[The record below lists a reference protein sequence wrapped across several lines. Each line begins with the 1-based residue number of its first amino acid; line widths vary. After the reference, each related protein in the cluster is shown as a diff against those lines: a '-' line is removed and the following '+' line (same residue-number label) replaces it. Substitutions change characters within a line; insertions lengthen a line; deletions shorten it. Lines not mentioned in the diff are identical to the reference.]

1 MRDIVG
7 FGGGGKGG
15 GGGGGAKEATDS
27 LHSIAYA
34 KVLDLISEG
43 EIKGPVNGMQ
53 SVFLNETPL
62 QNPDGS
68 FNFKNVTVDF
78 RPGTQTQDVIAG
90 FPSVENEL
98 GIGVELKSTAPWV
111 HAVNNLQLSAVR
123 IRLAVSSLSKADTS
137 NGNIDGYHID
147 YVIEVS
153 TDTGAYQPIVT
164 AAFDG
169 KTTSKYERSHRIN
182 LPKATQGWTVR
193 VRRITPNANSS
204 SVADVTTVTSIT
216 EVIDAKLRYPMSALV
231 GIQVDAS
238 QFQNVPTRSYDMYG
252 RIIKV
257 PSNYDPVSRIY
268 SGVWDG
274 TFKPAWTDNPAWIF
288 YDLVLHDRYGLGHLV
303 SAAQISKWA
312 LYQIA
317 QYCDV
322 PVPNGRGGMEP
333 RFTCNLYL
341 QTRAAAYK
349 VLQDLASIFRGIAYW
364 SSSSIVASADMPTDP
379 VYVYT
384 DANVIDGKFNR
395 PGSSRKTRYSV
406 ALVSWND
413 PTDFYRAKVE
423 YVQDDEGIRRYG
435 VQPVELTAFGCTSQ
449 AQAQRAGNWALLT
462 SRLETGTITF
472 SVGLDGVVAAPGQIV
487 RVADPK
493 RMGRRNAGR
502 IRSAAGRDIVVD
514 KAQVINVGDKLTVM
528 LPTAVSETR
537 VVQAVA
543 GNTVTVSQAWSQL
556 PLAQAVWSVD
566 SIDLV
571 APTFRIMSVTEK
583 DKLTYEITAT
593 QHEPGKYDYIDH
605 GTRIEPRPETG
616 IGTRPVAPTNLKFTT
631 FPYWVDD
638 SVAGMNATLSWTG
651 GGVNYLVSW
660 RKAFG
665 SWSNVY
671 TRESSFDISNAVV
684 GGYEFTVIAI
694 SSTGLESPPA
704 TLNATVTA
712 ELPPLDD
719 VAGLAPEGAFT
730 TDTAKIKWDAVKGAT
745 SYSVQVLAGNPTFIA
760 RQVNVG
766 NALRFDYSAAD
777 MRTDGGPWRTVVFK
791 VKALGK
797 FGTSSRNWTQIIVS
811 NPQIGPL
818 QGIQIDAGIRT
829 GYFQCAAP
837 VDGDF
842 SGIMVWL
849 GTSADFVAGDENLV
863 YDGSDCF
870 VTINALTN
878 GGPLAGGTTYF
889 VRAAGYDTFGRD
901 NLSISPS
908 IAFAPLANAPD
919 ANTISGGMIKDGALE
934 VAKFAQGIEPV
945 GIVVNLNTGLYSG
958 TKTVFNQA
966 DGKLYRWDGVAYSKA
981 VTAGDLSADAVIAG
995 TVAAGAINTR
1005 ELAAGAVTTAKM
1017 TVGDMS
1023 NLMENPDFTLGAAGW
1038 YNEGSWGFA
1047 ATGGLNGTGV
1057 ATSNAAVA
1065 RAIVN
1070 NYKVKV
1076 SAGDAFYAGCSA
1088 YLNNRAEL
1096 CYIRI
1101 VGLSSTGA
1109 TTILASGK
1117 NATSN
1122 NSEWVKSEV
1131 TATVPPNIV
1140 SIRADIVAQAP
1151 SGVAVS
1157 SCGLYRMSGVTL
1169 IQDGAIT
1176 TSKVAASSITG
1187 DKIVGNTITGE
1198 KIVANT
1204 ITGDKIQAG
1213 SVSANVLTSGIGS
1226 GNLLYN
1232 AAFTATYASG
1242 GNNPADGWTW
1252 SWYQITD
1259 SIDVSVNLAGA
1270 YWTPPGSNCLVMRQ
1284 NGTSAP
1290 SGYAELGSVNMT
1302 VTAGVW
1308 YECSIYSGAHRC
1320 NLDMFIYWCDA
1331 NGTPFNNTGFVP
1343 ATRNNQEA
1351 AGGNS
1356 LPAFKR
1362 LFQVVQA
1369 PAGAVTARMMLR
1381 KSSTLAPADSYAFWC
1396 QPYFGTATGPNQA
1409 QPSPWSP
1416 PGLGTQIHGGAIKT
1430 STITADRLAVTS
1442 LSAVSAT
1449 IGTLSSAA
1457 GGARFELNTYGLV
1470 VYDANGVDRVRVG
1483 YLP

>member
-1 MRDIVG
+1 MHDIVG

-15 GGGGGAKEATDS
+15 GGGGGAHEASDS

-43 EIKGPVNGMQ
+43 EIKGPANGLQ

-62 QNPDGS
+62 QNPDGT

-78 RPGTQTQDVIAG
+78 RTGTQTQDVIAG

-123 IRLAVSSLSKADTS
+123 IRLAVSALSKANTS
-137 NGNIDGYHID
+137 NGDINGYHID

-153 TDTGAYQPIVT
+153 TDTGAYKPVVT
-164 AAFDG
+164 SAFDG
-169 KTTSKYERSHRIN
+169 KTTSKYERTERIN
-182 LPKATQGWTVR
+182 LPKAVQGWTVR
-193 VRRITPNANSS
+193 VRRLTPNANSS

-288 YDLVLHDRYGLGHLV
+288 YDIALNDRYGLGHLV
-303 SAAQISKWA
+303 SAAQISKWS

-322 PVPNGRGGMEP
+322 LVPDGKGKMEP

-364 SSSSIVASADMPTDP
+364 SSSSIVASADIPSDP
-379 VYVYT
+379 VYIYT

-413 PTDFYRAKVE
+413 PADFYRAKVE
-423 YVQDDEGIRRYG
+423 YVSDDDGIRRYG
-435 VQPVELTAFGCTSQ
+435 VQQVELTAFGCTSQ

-502 IRSAAGRDIVVD
+502 IRSAAGRDVVVD
-514 KAQVINVGDKLTVM
+514 KVQVINVGDQLTVM

-543 GNTVTVSQAWSQL
+543 GNTVTVSQDWSQL
-556 PLAQAVWSVD
+556 PMAQAVWSVD

-571 APTFRIMSVTEK
+571 APMFRIMSVTEK
-583 DKLTYEITAT
+583 EQLTYEITAT

-616 IGTRPVAPTNLKFTT
+616 IGTRPAAPTNLTFST

-651 GGVNYLVSW
+651 AGVNYLVSW

-665 SWSNVY
+665 AWTNVY
-671 TRESSFDISNAVV
+671 TRETSFDISNAVI
-684 GGYEFTVIAI
+684 GGYEFAVIAI
-694 SSTGLESPPA
+694 SSTGLDSPAA
-704 TLNATVTA
+704 TLSATVTA

-719 VAGLAPEGAFT
+719 VTGLAPEGAFT

-797 FGTSSRNWTQIIVS
+797 FGTASKNWAQIIVS

-849 GTSADFVAGDENLV
+849 GTAADFVAGDESLV
-863 YDGSDCF
+863 YDGPDCF
-870 VTINALTN
+870 VTINALTG
-878 GGPLAGGTTYF
+878 GGPLIGGTTYY

-908 IAFAPLANAPD
+908 IAFQPLANAPD
-919 ANTISGGMIKDGALE
+919 ANTISAGMIKDGALE
-934 VAKFAQGIEPV
+934 IAKFAQGIEPV
-945 GIVVNLNTGLYSG
+945 GIVANLNITLYSG
-958 TKTVFNQA
+958 TKTVLNQA
-966 DGKLYRWDGVAYSKA
+966 DGKLYRWNGTAYTKA
-981 VTAGDLSADAVIAG
+981 VTAGDLAADSVTAG
-995 TVAAGAINTR
+995 TVSAGAINTR
-1005 ELAAGAVTTAKM
+1005 ELAAGAVTTAKL

-1023 NLMENPDFTLGAAGW
+1023 NLMENPDFTLGGAGW
-1038 YNEGSWGFA
+1038 FNEGEWNFA
-1047 ATGGLNGTGV
+1047 STGGLNGAGV
-1057 ATSNAAVA
+1057 AVYQSGVM
-1065 RAIVN
+1065 RAIRN

-1076 SAGDAFYAGCSA
+1076 TSGDAFYAQCSA
-1088 YLNNRAEL
+1088 FLNSRSEL
-1096 CYIRI
+1096 CYVRI
-1101 VGLSSTGA
+1101 VGTSATGA
-1109 TTILASGK
+1109 ETVLATGN
-1117 NATSN
+1117 NATSGALV
-1122 NSEWVKSEV
+1122 WVKSEV
-1131 TATVPPNIV
+1131 TATVPPNIISV
-1140 SIRADIVAQAP
+1140 RADIVAQTP

-1157 SCGLYRMSGVTL
+1157 CCGLYRMSGVTL

-1187 DKIVGNTITGE
+1187 DKIVGNTITGD
-1198 KIVANT
+1198 KILANT

-1213 SVSANVLTSGIGS
+1213 SVSANVLTSGVGS

-1232 AAFTATYASG
+1232 AAFTATYSSNG
-1242 GNNPADGWTW
+1242 QTPADGWGW
-1252 SWYQITD
+1252 GSYLITD
-1259 SIDVSVNLAGA
+1259 QVDVSVDLAGPTWA
-1270 YWTPPGSNCLVMRQ
+1270 PSGSHCLVMRQ

-1290 SGYAELGSVNMT
+1290 NGYSEFGSVNMT
-1302 VTAGVW
+1302 VTAGIW
-1308 YECSIYSGAHRC
+1308 YEYSVYSGAHRC
-1320 NLDMFIYWCDA
+1320 NLDVYLYWLDGSGAPISNSGFI
-1331 NGTPFNNTGFVP
+1331 P
-1343 ATRNNQEA
+1343 ATKNNQEA
-1351 AGGNS
+1351 SGGNA
-1356 LPAFKR
+1356 LPGYKR

-1369 PAGAVTARMMLR
+1369 PAGAVMARMMLR
-1381 KSSTLAPADSYAFWC
+1381 KSGTLTPSDSYAFWC
-1396 QPYFGTATGPNQA
+1396 QPYLGTATGPNQS

-1416 PGLGTQIHGGAIKT
+1416 PGIGTQIHGGAIKT

-1442 LSAVSAT
+1442 LSAVSGT

-1457 GGARFELNTYGLV
+1457 SGARFELNTYGLI